1 MSKSKN
7 RSMRNNKNQGNRTT
21 QNFNIHTTKDV
32 MDSKGEEISVLK
44 LKRIMVRMIEEV
56 KEDMKETS
64 Q

>member
-1 MSKSKN
+1 
-7 RSMRNNKNQGNRTT
+7 MRNNKNQGNRTT